1 MEITYID
8 LIAFKNGVFDFQER
22 RFRKIRPD
30 DNCDVTLEYDYKEFM
45 ENSNEMKEIDNLLG
59 KIYVD
64 TNIREVFLD
73 LCVSLLRNDYIEKQ
87 FFIFFGTGNN
97 GKSKIKGL
105 LQAIFGSYCVNCFTP
120 DIDLTENEMSEFKT
134 EICEEYK
141 NSKLFIFDMYNYYL
155 NKKFVRD
162 VMPMFNSIIILNLN
176 EPVKNIEI
184 ANVEIA
190 YWKRAK
196 FIPHESVFEMI
207 KAEVR

>member
-22 RFRKIRPD
+22 RFRKICPD

-97 GKSKIKGL
+97 GKSKIKEL
-105 LQAIFGSYCVNCFTP
+105 LQAIFGSYCVNCFAP
-120 DIDLTENEMSEFKT
+120 DIDLTENEMLEFKT

-141 NSKLFIFDMYNYYL
+141 NSETLYI
-155 NKKFVRD
+155 
-162 VMPMFNSIIILNLN
+162 
-176 EPVKNIEI
+176 
-184 ANVEIA
+184 
-190 YWKRAK
+190 
-196 FIPHESVFEMI
+196 
-207 KAEVR
+207 